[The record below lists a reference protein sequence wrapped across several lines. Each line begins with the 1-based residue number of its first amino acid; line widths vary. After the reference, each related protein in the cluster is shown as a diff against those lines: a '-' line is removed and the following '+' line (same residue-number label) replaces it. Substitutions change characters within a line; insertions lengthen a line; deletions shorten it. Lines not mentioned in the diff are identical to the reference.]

1 MFALAIDIWRVA
13 RSLTLRTAIFFPV
26 LHLARAVGMS
36 TFFAFNRGHGE
47 FPFSSTLPVTHLAF
61 PGVRESR

>member
-13 RSLTLRTAIFFPV
+13 RSLTLRTAIFSPA

-36 TFFAFNRGHGE
+36 TFFGFKGGHGE
-47 FPFSSTLPVTHLAF
+47 FPFS
-61 PGVRESR
+61 